1 MSLDSQNPSSWV
13 VIFKDGFIAY
23 GADAVVPWEK
33 DLQIWAS
40 ENYKVNW
47 D

>member
-1 MSLDSQNPSSWV
+1 MNLDSQNPSSWI
-13 VIFKDGFIAY
+13 VIFEDGFIAY
-23 GADAVVPWEK
+23 GANADVKWEK
-33 DLQIWAS
+33 DLQDWAS